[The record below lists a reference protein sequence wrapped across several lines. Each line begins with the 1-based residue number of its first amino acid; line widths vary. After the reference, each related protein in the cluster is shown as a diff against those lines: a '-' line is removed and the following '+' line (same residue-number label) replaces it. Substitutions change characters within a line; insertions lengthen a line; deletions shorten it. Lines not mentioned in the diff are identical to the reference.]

1 MNKQF
6 KTFTI
11 YRTVIT
17 LIAFVYLTVTNYIH
31 YFIDAGVSLIMFFGL
46 LFLSAIFIAP
56 LSNHNRDIFDNHPL
70 KIEGYFLYYC
80 GFSIIMVLLHFFITV
95 IVPKF

>member
-17 LIAFVYLTVTNYIH
+17 LLAFVYLTVTNYIH

-70 KIEGYFLYYC
+70 KIERYFLYYC
-80 GFSIIMVLLHFFITV
+80 GFSGFIGLLHFFITV